1 MNNSTLPLII
11 ETDIDNLYNIYT
23 SNDFIKKLFSLSSNE
38 IKNYDNKI
46 EINKIYT
53 SDELN
58 NILNYSKYIS
68 NQLIINQIDNLKKFK
83 TELELNIIQEVIKKD
98 NNSLIIK
105 YICNI
110 DKPGYIKSLLSNQS
124 TIYYIKINKIE
135 NNKNLLIQ
143 YTYRK
148 FIPCELMNNYNDE
161 FILEERNVFN
171 NNSEY
176 NDIIIN
182 QGLLLTANTIL
193 GEEMVTEIIIPS
205 IYTIFDE
212 FIEKPLDKRIK
223 KILKKNNIKI
233 YSKKKN
239 D

>member
-1 MNNSTLPLII
+1 MNNSSLPLII

-68 NQLIINQIDNLKKFK
+68 NKLIINQIENLKKFK

-110 DKPGYIKSLLSNQS
+110 DKPGYIKTLLSNQS
-124 TIYYIKINKIE
+124 TIFYIKINKME
-135 NNKNLLIQ
+135 KNNNLLIQ

-161 FILEERNVFN
+161 FILEERNILN

-193 GEEMVTEIIIPS
+193 GEELVKEIIIPS
-205 IYTIFDE
+205 IYTIFEE

-223 KILKKNNIKI
+223 KILKKKNIKI
-233 YSKKKN
+233 YSKKK
-239 D
+239 

>member
-1 MNNSTLPLII
+1 MNNSSLPLII

-68 NQLIINQIDNLKKFK
+68 NKLIINQIENLKKFK

-110 DKPGYIKSLLSNQS
+110 DKPGYIKTLLSNQS
-124 TIYYIKINKIE
+124 TIFYIKINKME
-135 NNKNLLIQ
+135 KNNNLLIQ

-161 FILEERNVFN
+161 FILEERNILN

-193 GEEMVTEIIIPS
+193 GEELVKEIIIPS
-205 IYTIFDE
+205 IYTIFEE

-223 KILKKNNIKI
+223 KILKKKNIKI
-233 YSKKKN
+233 F
-239 D
+239 

>member
-68 NQLIINQIDNLKKFK
+68 NKLIINQIENLKKFK

-110 DKPGYIKSLLSNQS
+110 DKPGYIKTLLSNQS
-124 TIYYIKINKIE
+124 TIFYIKINKME
-135 NNKNLLIQ
+135 KNNNLLIQ

-161 FILEERNVFN
+161 FILEERNILN

-193 GEEMVTEIIIPS
+193 GEELVKEIIIPS
-205 IYTIFDE
+205 IYTIFEE

-223 KILKKNNIKI
+223 KILKKKNIKI
-233 YSKKKN
+233 YSKKK
-239 D
+239 